1 MSERKIQMD
10 TIQAIKQAYYEQNAS
25 QFDSMHIAPHDEHY
39 KSLVHISNFVES
51 LGIESVLDIGAGTG
65 RGILYFREHHA
76 DVKAHGIEPSPDMR
90 ARAISKG
97 VSPDSIILARAE
109 SLPFANQSF
118 DAICEFGVVHH
129 IRHPEIAVQE
139 MMRVARKAIFLS
151 DSNRFGQGP
160 VWTRWIKLF
169 LYKLGIWPPVDW
181 IKNGGKTYIFGPGDG
196 LFFSYS
202 VYDSLPALA
211 EWSERILL
219 LPVSDEKPS
228 KSLFH
233 PLLTSQHVLL
243 VAIRDTSKPA
253 APVQAVSP

>member
-1 MSERKIQMD
+1 MSDQKIQMD
-10 TIQAIKQAYYEQNAS
+10 AIQAIKQAYYAKNAP

-39 KSLVHISNFVES
+39 KSLEHISNFVKS

-76 DVKAHGIEPSPDMR
+76 EVRAHGIEPSLDMR
-90 ARAISKG
+90 AHAISKG
-97 VSPDSIILARAE
+97 VSPDLITQARAE
-109 SLPFANQSF
+109 SLPYPDQSF

-129 IRHPEIAVQE
+129 VRHPEIAVQE

-160 VWTRWIKLF
+160 IWTRWIKLF
-169 LYKLGIWPPVDW
+169 LHKLGLWPLVDR
-181 IKNGGKTYIFGPGDG
+181 IKNGGRSYIYGPGDG

-211 EWSERILL
+211 QWSERILL

-228 KSLFH
+228 QSLFH
-233 PLLTSQHVLL
+233 PLLTSKHVLL
-243 VAIRDTSKPA
+243 VAIRDTANRKE
-253 APVQAVSP
+253 